1 MCRLNPSS
9 ICQDVHASDRNVPLV
24 TDPPHTTHGIAGQV
38 IRFANFLKSHG
49 FRIFPSGIRDS
60 LISLQAIDISSRSD
74 VLLVLR
80 ANLCATDVEWAQFET
95 LFEEFWGRAHAHPE
109 ERDGSPRAGEERARE
124 TGVQEPQEM
133 RSPADASAAGEGSP
147 EEHYLE
153 GVCYSPVSAV
163 TRKDLAELD
172 GSDLQLAQ
180 LVLKQMMAPFRID
193 VSRRSKRSRRAGD
206 MDFRR
211 TMRRSI
217 KSEGIPVEIF
227 HRQKK
232 RRLKRLVILADVS
245 GSMDRYAR
253 FVMPFLMGLRGVG
266 SRAEV
271 FVFSTSLASITFY
284 IRHLS
289 IDRALERIIQEFP
302 DWSGGTRIGFSL
314 HQFNEE
320 QGQRLLNRRTV
331 VVIVSDGWDLGAKE
345 LLRRE
350 MAYLSRR
357 AASVIWL
364 NPLAKQPDYAPLC
377 QGMMIA
383 LPYVDHF
390 LPADSLES
398 LRRVGRLLSNLMI
411 HG

>member
-1 MCRLNPSS
+1 M
-9 ICQDVHASDRNVPLV
+9 A
-24 TDPPHTTHGIAGQV
+24 TDHTHTAHGIAGQV
-38 IRFANFLKSHG
+38 IRFANFLKGHG

-80 ANLCATDVEWAQFET
+80 ANLCATDVEWAQFAP
-95 LFEEFWGRAHAHPE
+95 LFEEFWGQAHAHPK
-109 ERDGSPRAGEERARE
+109 EREGSPRAGDERA
-124 TGVQEPQEM
+124 QEGGAQGTQEM
-133 RSPADASAAGEGSP
+133 ISTADTSPSGGESA

-153 GVCYSPVSAV
+153 GVRYSPVSAV

-172 GSDLQLAQ
+172 GSDLQMAQ
-180 LVLKQMMAPFRID
+180 LILKQMMAPFRID
-193 VSRRSKRSRRAGD
+193 LSRRSKQSKRAGD

-211 TMRRSI
+211 IMRRSI
-217 KSEGIPVEIF
+217 RSEGIPVELF

-266 SRAEV
+266 SKAEV

-289 IDRALERIIQEFP
+289 VDKALERIIQEFP
-302 DWSGGTRIGFSL
+302 DWSGGTRIGYSL

-320 QGQRLLNRRTV
+320 QGQRLLNRRTL
-331 VVIVSDGWDLGAKE
+331 VVIVSDGRDLGAKE

-357 AASVIWL
+357 AASVLWL
-364 NPLAKQPDYAPLC
+364 NPLAQQPGYAPLC

-383 LPYVDHF
+383 LPYVDYF

-398 LRRVGRLLSNLMI
+398 LRRVGHLLSNLMI